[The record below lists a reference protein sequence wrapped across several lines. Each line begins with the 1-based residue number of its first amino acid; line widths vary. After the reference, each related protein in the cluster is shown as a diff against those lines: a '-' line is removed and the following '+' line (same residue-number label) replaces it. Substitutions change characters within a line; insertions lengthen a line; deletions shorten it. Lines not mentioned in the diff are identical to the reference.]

1 MKKDKINAIIY
12 GDIVYIEF
20 NEELHVFIPIVGTH
34 GLFMFVIKSIIS
46 MQFTKLAHSSCF
58 LNFKF
63 FFIPRT
69 Q

>member
-34 GLFMFVIKSIIS
+34 GLFMFVIRKNY
-46 MQFTKLAHSSCF
+46 
-58 LNFKF
+58 LNA
-63 FFIPRT
+63 IHQAST
-69 Q
+69 